1 MHLTPFKCLIR
12 EKCGLSFDDSREA
25 ILAEGIKARLA
36 MRLLASHEEYLDLLS
51 REPYEFNM
59 LVNLITVN
67 ETYFLREPVHFTIL
81 TEKLIPDMMAARK
94 GDRIK
99 IVCAGCSTGEEPYSI
114 AITLMAK
121 FGPGFR
127 GLFSLVGIDID
138 DEALGR
144 ARAGVYAGHSF
155 RGVPDHIRT
164 GYFDKEGNNYRIREA
179 VRDGVE
185 FLHMNIFSDAYPDE
199 VRNADIIFYRNV
211 SIYFEPEAQQ
221 RVFRNLAGMLGEK
234 GYLFLSSTET
244 FAHNIGILSL
254 VEKEGVFIYSK
265 GVEVQIGER
274 RKHPE
279 ESTRPAVPA
288 ARGTAGTASAA
299 RKLIPTRKHDMPHQL
314 FDQAL
319 GHAEAKKY
327 DVALQLTARAIEL
340 EPSFIKAYML
350 RAGILLNLEKFE
362 EAEEVCRRGMELDQ
376 WCLEGKL
383 LLGLVA
389 KVRGDLVEARKRFKE
404 ALYID
409 SASWAAHFYLGE
421 IYRFEEDGE
430 RACREFRIVI
440 KLVEEKGSAGQGLT
454 FLSFPFPVE
463 QIVHLCRHNLAV
475 MKCSGLG
482 LGA

>member
-1 MHLTPFKCLIR
+1 MHLTPFKYLIR

-25 ILAEGIKARLA
+25 ILAEGIKTRLS
-36 MRLLASHEEYLDLLS
+36 MRSLASYEEYLDLLG

-81 TEKLIPDMMAARK
+81 TEKLIPDMMAARND
-94 GDRIK
+94 GRIK

-114 AITLMAK
+114 AITLMEK

-127 GLFSLVGIDID
+127 GMFSLVGIDID
-138 DEALGR
+138 DEALAR

-164 GYFDKEGNNYRIREA
+164 GYFDKQGNNYRIRDA

-185 FLHMNIFSDAYPDE
+185 FLHMNIFSDLYPDE
-199 VRNADIIFYRNV
+199 VRDADIIFYRNV

-221 RVFRNLAGMLGEK
+221 RVFRNLAGMLGKK

-265 GVEVQIGER
+265 GVEVKIGEM
-274 RKHPE
+274 RKHPG
-279 ESTRPAVPA
+279 ESTGPSALA
-288 ARGTAGTASAA
+288 GQGTARTTAAA
-299 RKLIPTRKHDMPHQL
+299 GNLMPTRKHDRPHQL

-319 GHAEAKKY
+319 AHAEAKKY
-327 DVALQLTARAIEL
+327 DVALQLTARVIDL
-340 EPSFIKAYML
+340 EPSFIKAHML
-350 RAGILLNLEKFE
+350 RAGILLNLEKFD

-389 KVRGDLVEARKRFKE
+389 KVRGDLVEARKIFKE

-421 IYRFEEDGE
+421 IYRFEENWE
-430 RACREFRIVI
+430 KACREFHIVI
-440 KLVEEKGSAGQGLT
+440 KLVEEKGFSGQGLT
-454 FLSFPFPVE
+454 FLSFAFPVV

-475 MKCSGLG
+475 MKGPG
-482 LGA
+482 RVMGA